1 MANEKK
7 DGGGAAVMDAPASKN
22 TDGSLSVMPKKYVPW
37 PKGSDKPR
45 IWIGKGTCGTAAG
58 AGALEEEIR
67 AWLKEHKLEADIFP
81 TGCVGMCHN
90 EPLVDI
96 QIKGRSRVC
105 YKKVSSKNLA
115 QILTDHLTKGE
126 VSKRA
131 AFGQLTNPDEKQ
143 KGYDGIPDFHESP
156 FFEHQV
162 KIVMQRC
169 GVIDYNSIDD
179 YIATGGYEGL
189 KKTVSISSD
198 EVIDELKKSGLRGRG
213 GAGFPTWMKW
223 KFARDAESTPK
234 YIVCNADEGD
244 PGAFMDRAVLE
255 GDPHSVI
262 EGMIIAGVAIGATHG
277 YIYCRAEYPLAIE
290 ILNRGLAQAREKGF
304 LGEDI
309 MGSGHSL
316 DIIIKE
322 GAGAYVCG
330 EEMALLNSIMGE
342 RGMPVIKPPFPA
354 THGVW
359 GKPTNI
365 NNVETFA
372 NVAEIIKNG
381 GDWYAGWGSETT
393 KGTKTFALTGKI
405 KRPGLVEV
413 PAGTT
418 IRRLVEEIGGG
429 MTLKKVGFK
438 AAQFGGPSG
447 GCLPEEFMETGIDY
461 ESLNSGGAIM
471 GSGGVVVL
479 DEYNCMVDTARFFME
494 FTVDE
499 SCGKCTPCRDGTA
512 LMLQMLERI
521 THGEGKLED
530 IEKLEQISGFTKANS
545 LCGLGQVAPNPVLTT
560 IRYFRDEMEEHI
572 IEKKCRAHSC
582 DDLIEYIV
590 LDDKCTTCGLCKPP
604 CPTDALEWEKKSVAF
619 INHETCIRCKACV
632 MACPFLAIK

>member
-1 MANEKK
+1 MAEEKK
-7 DGGGAAVMDAPASKN
+7 DSAAAVAEAPAVE
-22 TDGSLSVMPKKYVPW
+22 TTFEPMPKRFVPW
-37 PKGSDKPR
+37 PEGSDKPR
-45 IWIGKGTCGTAAG
+45 IWIGMGTCGTASG
-58 AGALEEEIR
+58 AEALKEEIEEF
-67 AWLKEHKLEADIFP
+67 LKEHDLEAEIMP

-96 QIKGRSRVC
+96 QTKGHPRVC
-105 YKKVSSKNLA
+105 YKKVSSKNLQ
-115 QILTDHLTKGE
+115 QILKEHLLEGT

-131 AFGQLTNPDEKQ
+131 AFGQLPHPDEEQ
-143 KGYDGIPDFHESP
+143 EEYPGIPQFHESP
-156 FFEHQV
+156 FFKDQV

-169 GVIDYNSIDD
+169 GVIDYYSIDD
-179 YIATGGYEGL
+179 YLNTGGYQGL
-189 KKTVSISSD
+189 KKALTMSSD
-198 EVIDELKKSGLRGRG
+198 DIIEELKKSGLRGRG

-223 KFARDAESTPK
+223 KFARDAEGQPK
-234 YIVCNADEGD
+234 YMVCNADEGD

-255 GDPHSVI
+255 GDPHTLL
-262 EGMIIAGVAIGATHG
+262 EGMIIGAFAVGASHG
-277 YIYCRAEYPLAIE
+277 YIYCRAEYPLAIK
-290 ILNRGLAQAREKGF
+290 ILTKAIADAKERGF
-304 LGEDI
+304 LGDNILGTDFSYE
-309 MGSGHSL
+309 
-316 DIIIKE
+316 IIIKE

-372 NVAEIIKNG
+372 NIADVVLRG
-381 GDWYAGWGSETT
+381 GDWYAQWGSETT

-405 KRPGLVEV
+405 KRAGLVEV
-413 PAGTT
+413 PTGTT
-418 IRRLVEEIGGG
+418 IRKLVEDIGGG
-429 MTLKKVGFK
+429 MILKKVPFK

-447 GCLPEEFMETGIDY
+447 GCLPAEFMETGIDY
-461 ESLNSGGAIM
+461 ESLNAGGAIM

-512 LMLQMLERI
+512 LMLQILERI
-521 THGEGKLED
+521 THGEGELED
-530 IEKLEQISGFTKANS
+530 IPKLEQICEFTKGNS

-560 IRYFRDEMEEHI
+560 LRYFRDEVEEHI
-572 IEKKCRAHSC
+572 VDKKCRAHSC
-582 DDLIEYIV
+582 DELIEYVV
-590 LDDKCTTCGLCKPP
+590 LEDKCTTCGLCKPP
-604 CPTDALEWEKKSVAF
+604 CPTDALVWEKKQTAF

>member
-1 MANEKK
+1 MSDEKK
-7 DGGGAAVMDAPASKN
+7 SNTAVADAPAVENSG
-22 TDGSLSVMPKKYVPW
+22 TPSVMPKRYVPW
-37 PKGSDKPR
+37 PEGSDKPR
-45 IWIGKGTCGTAAG
+45 IWLGLGTCGAASG
-58 AGALEEEIR
+58 TEAIQEEIEEF
-67 AWLKEHKLEADIFP
+67 LKEHELEAEIMP
-81 TGCVGMCHN
+81 VGCVGMCHN
-90 EPLVDI
+90 EPLMDI
-96 QIKGRSRVC
+96 QVKGHPRVS
-105 YKKVSSKNLA
+105 YKKVSSKNLKG
-115 QILTDHLTKGE
+115 ILTDHLIDNKVG
-126 VSKRA
+126 KRT
-131 AFGQLTNPDEKQ
+131 AFGQLPNPDEAQ
-143 KGYDGIPDFHESP
+143 ELYDGIPMFHEQP
-156 FFEHQV
+156 FFKDQV

-169 GVIDYNSIDD
+169 GVVDYYSIDD
-179 YIATGGYEGL
+179 YLNTGGYEGL
-189 KKTVSISSD
+189 KKALTMSSD
-198 EVIDELKKSGLRGRG
+198 DIIDELKKSGLRGRG

-223 KFARDAESTPK
+223 KFARDAEGEPK
-234 YIVCNADEGD
+234 YMVCNADEGD

-255 GDPHSVI
+255 GDPHTLL
-262 EGMIIAGVAIGATHG
+262 EGMIIGALAVGAKYG
-277 YIYCRAEYPLAIE
+277 YIYCRAEYPLAIK
-290 ILNRGLAQAREKGF
+290 ILTEAIKQAKERNL
-304 LGEDI
+304 LGDNI
-309 MGSGHSL
+309 LGSDFSY

-372 NVAEIIKNG
+372 NVADIVLRG
-381 GDWYAGWGSETT
+381 GDWYAYWGSDTT

-405 KRPGLVEV
+405 KRPGLVEA
-413 PAGTT
+413 PTGTS
-418 IRRLVEEIGGG
+418 IRKLVEEIGGG
-429 MTLKKVGFK
+429 MTLKKVPFK

-447 GCLPEEFMETGIDY
+447 GCLPVEFMETGIDY
-461 ESLNSGGAIM
+461 ESLNAGGAIM

-512 LMLQMLERI
+512 LMLQILERI
-521 THGEGKLED
+521 THGEGELED
-530 IEKLEQISGFTKANS
+530 IPKLEQISEFTKANS

-560 IRYFRDEMEEHI
+560 LRYFRDEVEEHI
-572 IEKKCRAHSC
+572 VDKKCRAHSC
-582 DDLIEYIV
+582 DELIEYVV
-590 LDDKCTTCGLCKPP
+590 LEDKCTTCGLCKPP
-604 CPTDALEWEKKSVAF
+604 CPTDALVWEKKQTAF

>member
-1 MANEKK
+1 MAEETKT
-7 DGGGAAVMDAPASKN
+7 GGGAAVLDKPAEGGKKP
-22 TDGSLSVMPKKYVPW
+22 SVMPKRYVPW
-37 PKGSDKPR
+37 REGSETPQ
-45 IWIGKGTCGTAAG
+45 IWIGMGTCGTAAG
-58 AGALEEEIR
+58 AEALKEEIE
-67 AWLKEHKLEADIFP
+67 AWLKAHDLAAEIHKV
-81 TGCVGMCHN
+81 GCVGMCHN

-96 QIKGRSRVC
+96 QIKGRPRVS
-105 YKKVSSKNLA
+105 YKKVSSKNLE
-115 QILTDHLTKGE
+115 QILKDHLLEGKAAT
-126 VSKRA
+126 RA
-131 AFGQLTNPDEKQ
+131 AFGQLINPDEVQ
-143 KGYDGIPDFHESP
+143 EPYEGIPNFHEEP
-156 FFEHQV
+156 FFKDQV

-169 GVIDYNSIDD
+169 GVIDYHSIDD
-179 YIATGGYEGL
+179 YLATGGYQGL
-189 KKTVSISSD
+189 KKAVTMSTDAI
-198 EVIDELKKSGLRGRG
+198 IDEIKKSGLRGRG

-223 KFARDAESTPK
+223 KFARDAKGDPK

-255 GDPHSVI
+255 GDPHALL
-262 EGMIIAGVAIGATHG
+262 EGMIIGGFAIGARHA
-277 YIYCRAEYPLAIE
+277 YIYCRAEYPLAIK
-290 ILNRGLAQAREKGF
+290 ILNKAIADATERGF
-304 LGEDI
+304 LGENI
-309 MGSGHSL
+309 LGTGYSL
-316 DIIIKE
+316 DMVIKE

-354 THGVW
+354 VKGVW

-365 NNVETFA
+365 NNVETLA

-381 GDWYAGWGSETT
+381 GDWYAYWGSETT
-393 KGTKTFALTGKI
+393 KGTKTFALTGKV

-418 IRRLVEEIGGG
+418 IRRLVDEIGGG

-447 GCLPEEFMETGIDY
+447 GCLPAEYMDTGIDY

-471 GSGGVVVL
+471 GSGGVVVM

-512 LMLQMLERI
+512 LMLQILERI
-521 THGEGKLED
+521 THGEGRLED
-530 IEKLEQISGFTKANS
+530 MEKLDQISEFTKANS
-545 LCGLGQVAPNPVLTT
+545 LCGLGTVAPNPVLTT
-560 IRYFRDEMEEHI
+560 LRYFKEEMEEHI
-572 IEKKCRAHSC
+572 VDKKCRAHSC
-582 DDLIEYIV
+582 DELIEYVV
-590 LDDKCTTCGLCKPP
+590 LEDKCTTCGLCKPP
-604 CPTDALEWEKKSVAF
+604 CPTDALEWEKKQVAF

-632 MACPFLAIK
+632 MACPFMAIK

>member
-1 MANEKK
+1 MADEKK
-7 DGGGAAVMDAPASKN
+7 SGAALAEAPAAAAAK
-22 TDGSLSVMPKKYVPW
+22 TPSVMPKRFVPW
-37 PKGSDKPR
+37 PEGREKPR
-45 IWIGKGTCGTAAG
+45 IWIGMGTCGTASG
-58 AGALEEEIR
+58 AQALKEEI
-67 AWLKEHKLEADIFP
+67 AAFLEDHKLEADVMP

-96 QIKGRSRVC
+96 QVKGRPRVC
-105 YKKVSSKNLA
+105 YRKVSSKNLQ
-115 QILTDHLTKGE
+115 QILKEHLLDGE
-126 VSKRA
+126 ASKRS
-131 AFGQLTNPDEKQ
+131 AFGQLPNPDEKQ
-143 KGYDGIPDFHESP
+143 VLYEGVPLFHDEP
-156 FFEHQV
+156 FFKDQV

-169 GVIDYNSIDD
+169 GVVDYYAIDD
-179 YIATGGYEGL
+179 YLATGGYEGL
-189 KKTVSISSD
+189 RKAVTMTSDQIID
-198 EVIDELKKSGLRGRG
+198 EVKKSGLRGRG

-223 KFARDAESTPK
+223 KFARDAEGTPK
-234 YIVCNADEGD
+234 YMVCNADEGD

-255 GDPHSVI
+255 GDPHTLL
-262 EGMIIAGVAIGATHG
+262 EGMIIGAYAVGAKYG
-277 YIYCRAEYPLAIE
+277 YIYCRAEYPLAIK
-290 ILNRGLAQAREKGF
+290 ILTEAIKQAKERGF
-304 LGEDI
+304 LGDNI
-309 MGSGHSL
+309 LGTGFAY

-372 NVAEIIKNG
+372 NIAEIVQRG
-381 GDWYAGWGSETT
+381 GDWYAYWGSETT
-393 KGTKTFALTGKI
+393 KGTKTFALTGKV

-413 PAGTT
+413 PTGTT
-418 IRRLVEEIGGG
+418 IRKLVEEIGGG

-447 GCLPEEFMETGIDY
+447 GCLPAEYMETGIDY
-461 ESLNSGGAIM
+461 ESLNAGGAIM

-512 LMLQMLERI
+512 LMLQILERI
-521 THGEGKLED
+521 THGEGELGDIPKLQ
-530 IEKLEQISGFTKANS
+530 QISHFTKANS

-560 IRYFRDEMEEHI
+560 LRYFRDEVEEHI
-572 IEKKCRAHSC
+572 VDKKCRAHSC
-582 DDLIEYIV
+582 DELIEYV
-590 LDDKCTTCGLCKPP
+590 VMEDKCTTCGLCKPP
-604 CPTDALEWEKKSVAF
+604 CPTDALQWEKKQTAF

-632 MACPFLAIK
+632 MACPFMAIK

>member
-1 MANEKK
+1 MAEETKS
-7 DGGGAAVMDAPASKN
+7 GTGAAVLDEPKAEAQAPP
-22 TDGSLSVMPKKYVPW
+22 SVMPKRYVPW
-37 PKGSDKPR
+37 PEGSDKPR
-45 IWIGKGTCGTAAG
+45 IWIGMGTCGTAAG
-58 AGALEEEIR
+58 AEALKEAIE
-67 AWLKEHKLEADIFP
+67 AWLAENNVEAEIHP
-81 TGCVGMCHN
+81 VGCVGMCHN

-96 QIKGRSRVC
+96 QVKGRSRVS
-105 YKKVSSKNLA
+105 YKKVLAKNLPV
-115 QILTDHLTKGE
+115 LLKDHLVDNTPTKRM
-126 VSKRA
+126 V
-131 AFGQLTNPDEKQ
+131 FGQLTNPESDEVPYE
-143 KGYDGIPDFHESP
+143 GLPNFHEEP
-156 FFEHQV
+156 FFAHQV

-169 GVIDYNSIDD
+169 GVIDYHSIDD
-179 YIATGGYEGL
+179 YIATGGYQGL
-189 KKTVSISSD
+189 KKAVTMTAEQLI
-198 EVIDELKKSGLRGRG
+198 EELKKSGLRGRG

-223 KFARDAESTPK
+223 KFARAAEGDPK

-255 GDPHSVI
+255 GDPHAMI
-262 EGMIIAGVAIGATHG
+262 EGMIIAGLTIGARHG
-277 YIYCRAEYPLAIE
+277 YIYCRAEYPLAIK
-290 ILNRGLAQAREKGF
+290 ILNNALDQCRERGF
-304 LGEDI
+304 LGENI
-309 MGSGHSL
+309 LGSGYDL
-316 DIIIKE
+316 DIVIKE

-354 THGVW
+354 TRGVW

-365 NNVETFA
+365 NNVETLA

-381 GDWYAGWGSETT
+381 GDWYAYWGSDTT
-393 KGTKTFALTGKI
+393 KGTKTFALTGKV

-418 IRRLVEEIGGG
+418 IRRLVDEIGGG
-429 MTLKKVGFK
+429 MSLKKVGFK

-447 GCLPEEFMETGIDY
+447 GCLPAEFMDTGIDY
-461 ESLNSGGAIM
+461 ESLTTGGAIM

-512 LMLQMLERI
+512 LMLQILERI

-530 IEKLEQISGFTKANS
+530 MAKLEQISGFTKANS
-545 LCGLGQVAPNPVLTT
+545 LCGLGAVAPNPVLTT
-560 IRYFRDEMEEHI
+560 LRYFREEMEEHI
-572 IEKKCRAHSC
+572 VEKKCRAHSC
-582 DDLIEYIV
+582 DELIEYV
-590 LDDKCTTCGLCKPP
+590 VMEDKCTTCGLCDPP
-604 CPTDALEWEKKSVAF
+604 CPTDALEWEKKQLAF

-632 MACPFLAIK
+632 MACPFMAIK